1 MSDEPSG
8 ELMGE
13 DLYLILAMASAGPT
27 TRYEVGSRHTLL
39 VFARAGSHDQALAVA
54 TAGMAERGWGEP
66 AFQKA
71 GIIELGPHL
80 SAEDLAPAEYAMA
93 HGCAIRVYERPAT
106 GG

>member
-1 MSDEPSG
+1 MSDELGATG
-8 ELMGE
+8 EE
-13 DLYLILAMASAGPT
+13 LYLILAMASAGPT

-54 TAGMAERGWGEP
+54 TAGMAEQGWGEP

-80 SAEDLAPAEYAMA
+80 SAEDRAPAEYAMA
-93 HGCAIRVYERPAT
+93 HGCAVRVYERPPAT
-106 GG
+106 N

>member
-1 MSDEPSG
+1 MNEAQSLGS
-8 ELMGE
+8 E

-54 TAGMAERGWGEP
+54 TAGMAEQGWGEP

-80 SAEDLAPAEYAMA
+80 SAEDRAPAEHAMA
-93 HGCAIRVYERPAT
+93 HGCAVRVYERPSPRP
-106 GG
+106 